1 MAEECG
7 DNKYI
12 KCSKCKCKY
21 LNNEFQILKNFGFDR
36 LQRQFKT
43 CKKCRTTKQIKPPR
57 DLKNN
62 IPSLDLQTL
71 GLPEHVVTTIM
82 QFHGEIE
89 GMLPAEILESGW
101 CEEREFDV
109 LKNI

>member
-43 CKKCRTTKQIKPPR
+43 CKNVEQLSKLNHQ
-57 DLKNN
+57 
-62 IPSLDLQTL
+62 
-71 GLPEHVVTTIM
+71 
-82 QFHGEIE
+82 EI
-89 GMLPAEILESGW
+89 
-101 CEEREFDV
+101 
-109 LKNI
+109 